1 MRSLLVQNAP
11 RLDLVALASAA
22 AAAVGAALIWLD
34 ADRLLPTFAT
44 GSHAHLTSS
53 HNSALVILSVAISVF
68 ASYTALDLTGRAH
81 ASEGGIRASWLAAG
95 AVAMGG
101 GIWSMHFVAMLA
113 FDLGM
118 PVSYDAR
125 LIFLSFLV
133 AVAVTGVGLSA
144 VIGGGGKLTGLLMGG
159 VFMGLGVASMHYIG
173 MAAMRARATIAYDP
187 VLFVLSV
194 LIAIA
199 ASVAALWLA
208 FKLRAFWHKAAA
220 AGVMGA
226 AICGMHYTAMAAA
239 FFAPTAMAP
248 VKVDPGIPPE
258 LLAAVTAGS
267 SFTLLSFGLIWS
279 LIDQHL
285 AARAAQERLRESEE
299 RLRLLIEGVRDYAI
313 LMLDPEGRIASWNA
327 GAEWLKGWREEE
339 ILGSPAAVLRR
350 PEEAAKGKPEEEL
363 RIARESGRFEGEGW
377 RVRKDGTAF
386 LAHIALRPLYSPEG
400 QLRGYTEVTRDIT
413 ERTRAEEH
421 QRLLMAELDH
431 RVRNTLAA
439 VQSMA
444 RHTLGEGE
452 QVEAF
457 LGRLAA
463 FAQAHTLLAQGGW
476 QGAGLRPLVG
486 AALEAYDGRVHLDG
500 PEVLLQPRATQAL
513 GMVLHELAT
522 NAAKYG
528 AWSVPEGRVAVRWR
542 VRASDPR
549 RLLLEWTEDRG
560 PVVKPPCRRGFGT
573 RLVEWSLAHELDG
586 NAELE
591 FRPEGL
597 RCVIE
602 LPLTGAKLTEA
613 PPEVPTVAEA
623 TPPTPNLG
631 TLVGR
636 RMLLVEDMLL
646 VALELD
652 RLLRC
657 AGIETVGPARR
668 LEQALALAEQER
680 LDGAVLDINLD
691 GKMVFPVA
699 EVLRRRG
706 IPFVFLTGYG
716 NGAALPREFRSE
728 RRLIKPVRLEELK
741 IALEDALTRAPA
753 RVMDGHNVD
762 SATGPRQHQDPG
774 SPAAH

>member
-1 MRSLLVQNAP
+1 MRRLLVRRAP
-11 RLDLVALASAA
+11 MLDLLAFASAA
-22 AAAVGAALIWLD
+22 VAAAGAALIWRH
-34 ADRLLPTFAT
+34 ADRLLPTFASE
-44 GSHAHLTSS
+44 SHAHLTSS
-53 HNSALVILSVAISVF
+53 HDPALVILSVALSVF

-81 ASEGGIRASWLAAG
+81 ASEGSIRASWLAAG

-125 LIFLSFLV
+125 LTLLSFLV

-187 VLFVLSV
+187 ALFVLSV

-208 FKLRAFWHKAAA
+208 FKLRVFWHKAAA

-239 FFAPTAMAP
+239 FFAPTAMAS
-248 VKVDPGIPPE
+248 VDVDPGIPPE
-258 LLAAVTAGS
+258 LLAAITAGS

-279 LIDQHL
+279 LIDQHF

-299 RLRLLIEGVRDYAI
+299 RLRLLIEGVHDYAI

-327 GAEWLKGWREEE
+327 GAERLKGWREEE
-339 ILGSPAAVLRR
+339 ILGSPAGVLHR
-350 PEEAAKGKPEEEL
+350 PEEAARGKPEEEL
-363 RIARESGRFEGEGW
+363 RIAREAGRFEGEGW

-400 QLRGYTEVTRDIT
+400 QLRGYTEVSRDIT
-413 ERTRAEEH
+413 ERKRAEEH

-444 RHTLGEGE
+444 RQTLGEGE
-452 QVEAF
+452 RVDAF

-463 FAQAHTLLAQGGW
+463 FAQTHTLLAQGRW
-476 QGAGLRPLVG
+476 RGAGLRRLVG
-486 AALEAYDGRVHLDG
+486 AALEAYDGRVHLFG
-500 PEVLLQPRATQAL
+500 PDVLLQPRTTQAL

-528 AWSVPEGRVAVRWR
+528 AWSMPEGRVAVCWR
-542 VRASDPR
+542 VRTGYPR
-549 RLLLEWTEDRG
+549 RLVLTWAEEGG
-560 PVVKPPCRRGFGT
+560 PAAKPPCRRGFGT

-586 NAELE
+586 SAEFD

-597 RCVIE
+597 RCAIE
-602 LPLTGAKLTEA
+602 LPLTGAI
-613 PPEVPTVAEA
+613 PAE
-623 TPPTPNLG
+623 PTPDG
-631 TLVGR
+631 PTTPDATRRISDTGALVGR
-636 RMLLVEDMLL
+636 RILLVEDMLL
-646 VALELD
+646 AALELD
-652 RLLRC
+652 KLLRC
-657 AGIETVGPARR
+657 TGIEPVGPAAR
-668 LEQALALAEQER
+668 LEQALALAERER

-706 IPFVFLTGYG
+706 VPFVFLTGYG
-716 NGAALPREFRSE
+716 DVAALPDEFRSE
-728 RRLIKPVRLEELK
+728 RRLIKPVRTEELRV
-741 IALEDALTRAPA
+741 ALADALTPHPA
-753 RVMDGHNVD
+753 CVMDDHNV
-762 SATGPRQHQDPG
+762 G
-774 SPAAH
+774 

>member
-1 MRSLLVQNAP
+1 M
-11 RLDLVALASAA
+11 LDPVALASAA
-22 AAAVGAALIWLD
+22 AAALGAALIWRD
-34 ADRLLPTFAT
+34 ADRLLPTFAS
-44 GSHAHLTSS
+44 GSHTHLTSS
-53 HNSALVILSVAISVF
+53 HDPALVILSVAISVF

-81 ASEGGIRASWLAAG
+81 AFEGGLRASWLAAG

-118 PVSYDAR
+118 PVSYDPR
-125 LIFLSFLV
+125 LILVSFLV

-144 VIGGGGKLTGLLMGG
+144 VIGGGGRLTGLFMGG

-194 LIAIA
+194 LVAIA

-208 FKLRAFWHKAAA
+208 FNLRAFWHKAAA
-220 AGVMGA
+220 AAVMGA

-239 FFAPTAMAP
+239 FFTPTAMASLE
-248 VKVDPGIPPE
+248 VDPGIPPK

-267 SFTLLSFGLIWS
+267 SFTLLSFGLMWS
-279 LIDQHL
+279 LIDQHF

-313 LMLDPEGRIASWNA
+313 LMLDPEGRVASWNA
-327 GAEWLKGWREEE
+327 GAERLKGWREEE
-339 ILGSPAAVLRR
+339 ILGSRAAVLHR
-350 PEEAAKGKPEEEL
+350 PEDVAKGNPKEEL
-363 RIARESGRFEGEGW
+363 RIAREAGRFEGEGW

-386 LAHIALRPLYSPEG
+386 LAHIALRPLYGPER

-413 ERTRAEEH
+413 ERKRAEEH

-452 QVEAF
+452 RVDAF

-463 FAQAHTLLAQGGW
+463 FAQTHALLAQGRW
-476 QGAGLRPLVG
+476 RGAGLRALVG
-486 AALEAYDGRVHLDG
+486 AALEAYDGRVHVDG
-500 PEVLLQPRATQAL
+500 PDVLLQPRATQAL

-528 AWSVPEGRVAVRWR
+528 AWSMPEGRVAVRWR
-542 VRASDPR
+542 VRAGDSR
-549 RLLLEWTEDRG
+549 RLVLEWTEQGG
-560 PVVKPPCRRGFGT
+560 PAVTPPSRRGFGT
-573 RLVEWSLAHELDG
+573 RLVEWSLVHELDG
-586 NAELE
+586 SAELD

-597 RCVIE
+597 RCAIE
-602 LPLTGAKLTEA
+602 LPLTGGML
-613 PPEVPTVAEA
+613 AE
-623 TPPTPNLG
+623 PTPDG
-631 TLVGR
+631 TATLEAVPHKSNMGALVGR
-636 RMLLVEDMLL
+636 RILLVEDMWLA
-646 VALELD
+646 ALELEK
-652 RLLRC
+652 LLRR
-657 AGIETVGPARR
+657 AGIETVGPAAR
-668 LEQALALAEQER
+668 LQEALALAERER
-680 LDGAVLDINLD
+680 LDGAVLDINVD

-699 EVLRRRG
+699 EVLRRRS

-716 NGAALPREFRSE
+716 DGAALPREFRSE

-741 IALEDALTRAPA
+741 VALADGLTRAPG
-753 RVMDGHNVD
+753 RVMD
-762 SATGPRQHQDPG
+762 
-774 SPAAH
+774 AHHVG

>member
-1 MRSLLVQNAP
+1 M
-11 RLDLVALASAA
+11 LDPVALASAA
-22 AAAVGAALIWLD
+22 AAALGAALIWRN
-34 ADRLLPTFAT
+34 ADRLLPTFAS

-53 HNSALVILSVAISVF
+53 HDPALVILSVAISVF

-81 ASEGGIRASWLAAG
+81 ASEGRLRASWLAAG

-125 LIFLSFLV
+125 LILLSFLV

-144 VIGGGGKLTGLLMGG
+144 VIGGGSKLTGLLMGG
-159 VFMGLGVASMHYIG
+159 AFMGLGVASMHYIG

-187 VLFVLSV
+187 ALFVLSV
-194 LIAIA
+194 VIAIA

-220 AGVMGA
+220 AAVMGA
-226 AICGMHYTAMAAA
+226 AVCGMHYTAMAAA
-239 FFAPTAMAP
+239 FFAPNAMAP
-248 VKVDPGIPPE
+248 VDVNPGIPPK

-267 SFTLLSFGLIWS
+267 SLALLSFGLIWS
-279 LIDQHL
+279 LIDQHF

-313 LMLDPEGRIASWNA
+313 LMLDPAGRIASWNP
-327 GAEWLKGWREEE
+327 GAERLKGWREEE
-339 ILGSPAAVLRR
+339 ILGSPAAVLHL

-363 RIARESGRFEGEGW
+363 RIAREAGLFEGEGW

-386 LAHIALRPLYSPEG
+386 LAHIALRPLHGPEG

-413 ERTRAEEH
+413 ERKRAEEH

-444 RHTLGEGE
+444 RHTLEGE
-452 QVEAF
+452 RVDAF

-463 FAQAHTLLAQGGW
+463 FAQTHTLLAQGRW
-476 QGAGLRPLVG
+476 RGARLRALVG

-500 PEVLLQPRATQAL
+500 PDVLLQPRATQAL

-528 AWSVPEGRVAVRWR
+528 AWSIPEGRVAVRWR
-542 VRASDPR
+542 VRAGDPR
-549 RLLLEWTEDRG
+549 RLVVEWTEHGG
-560 PVVKPPCRRGFGT
+560 PAVKPPSRRGFGT
-573 RLVEWSLAHELDG
+573 RLVEWSLVHELDG
-586 NAELE
+586 SAELD
-591 FRPEGL
+591 FGPEGL
-597 RCVIE
+597 CCAIE
-602 LPLTGAKLTEA
+602 LPLTGGIL
-613 PPEVPTVAEA
+613 AEPLRDGAA
-623 TPPTPNLG
+623 TPEAAPDTSNMG
-631 TLVGR
+631 ALVGR
-636 RMLLVEDMLL
+636 RILLVEDMWLA
-646 VALELD
+646 ALELEK
-652 RLLRC
+652 LLRR
-657 AGIETVGPARR
+657 AGIEPVGPAAR
-668 LEQALALAEQER
+668 LQEALALAERER

-691 GKMVFPVA
+691 GEMVLPVA
-699 EVLRRRG
+699 EVLRRRSV
-706 IPFVFLTGYG
+706 PFVFLTGYG
-716 NGAALPREFRSE
+716 DGAALPREFRSE
-728 RRLIKPVRLEELK
+728 RRLIKPVQLEELK
-741 IALEDALTRAPA
+741 VALADALTRAPA
-753 RVMDGHNVD
+753 RGTD
-762 SATGPRQHQDPG
+762 
-774 SPAAH
+774 AHDVG